1 MDSRYFVIFL
11 IFLLNYRAHAFYP
24 NGTLLVP
31 PPKDAESLEDFEHQ
45 FKGCP
50 ENSECDSLMGQRL
63 LLFKDLIQKMVDEEA
78 PEKKRALELNKF
90 RTQFGL
96 PVEFYT
102 IQKSFKEFKPLLYN
116 SPCPNHNPKKK
127 SETQTLI
134 GKAFIKS
141 TAHGKAMVI
150 RGQTQL
156 DVPLGD
162 LLRLQPL
169 EVFYD
174 KAATTYQIPIGE
186 KPLFIKD
193 KSLYL
198 LKEEDNFFYFLKISA
213 AGDWSVEEVDATII
227 SRYQDKIS
235 DITCPAPPSQNL
247 EVFKSEYCQNV
258 WSEDLKKTV
267 VFRVY
272 RGCVL

>member
-1 MDSRYFVIFL
+1 MDSRYFIIFL
-11 IFLLNYRAHAFYP
+11 IFLLNHEVHAYYP

-50 ENSECDSLMGQRL
+50 ENSECDELMGKRL
-63 LLFKDLIQKMVDEEA
+63 LLFKDLIQKMVDEEM
-78 PEKKRALELNKF
+78 PENKRALELEKF
-90 RTQFGL
+90 RAQYGV

-127 SETQTLI
+127 TETQILV

-141 TAHGKAMVI
+141 TTGNKALVI

-162 LLRLQPL
+162 LLSLQPL

-174 KAATTYQIPIGE
+174 KTALKYQVPIGDR
-186 KPLFIKD
+186 PLFIKD

-198 LKEEDNFFYFLKISA
+198 LKEEDNFFYFLKIA
-213 AGDWSVEEVDATII
+213 PTGEWSIEEVDATLI

-235 DITCPAPPSQNL
+235 DATCPAPVLEKL

-258 WSEDLKKTV
+258 WSEDLKQTV